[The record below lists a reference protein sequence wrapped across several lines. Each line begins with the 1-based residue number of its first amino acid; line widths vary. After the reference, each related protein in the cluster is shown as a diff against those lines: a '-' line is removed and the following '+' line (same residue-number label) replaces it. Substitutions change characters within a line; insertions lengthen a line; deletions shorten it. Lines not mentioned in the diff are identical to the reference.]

1 MINNNKDNDHN
12 GYSNNNNNN
21 KISVMPYGLT
31 SEALAAGHIIVQLMH
46 TV

>member
-12 GYSNNNNNN
+12 GYSNNNNN